1 MNQIERLSITP
12 TTAAVIADNAP
23 CNRGC
28 ELIQSMY
35 GAPANIH
42 KKHGIKVTHKV
53 KRPAI
58 NANFIPPSWKAA
70 RKPTNSV
77 TNING
82 PGVVSARP
90 NPSII

>member
-1 MNQIERLSITP
+1 MNHIERLSITP

-42 KKHGIKVTHKV
+42 KKTWYKSH
-53 KRPAI
+53 P
-58 NANFIPPSWKAA
+58 
-70 RKPTNSV
+70 
-77 TNING
+77 
-82 PGVVSARP
+82 
-90 NPSII
+90 